1 MTSLLDFPSPPASAY
16 GAKPLSPE
24 EIDAHPD
31 RDRLW
36 ATIEAMRGD
45 MEDREIKLEEEHDQR
60 RTTVWDEAWQAGYQ
74 EGFGDAS
81 EK

>member
-1 MTSLLDFPSPPASAY
+1 MTSLLDFPSPPTSAY

-36 ATIEAMRGD
+36 ATIMVLRDDMDTKEEAFS
-45 MEDREIKLEEEHDQR
+45 DRLVDAKESAYE
-60 RTTVWDEAWQAGYQ
+60 AGYN
-74 EGFGDAS
+74 EGYDDAS
-81 EK
+81 D

>member
-36 ATIEAMRGD
+36 ATIMVLRDDADNVFTQGYEAGID
-45 MEDREIKLEEEHDQR
+45 
-60 RTTVWDEAWQAGYQ
+60 
-74 EGFGDAS
+74 DAITD
-81 EK
+81 

>member
-36 ATIEAMRGD
+36 ATIMGLRDDQEN
-45 MEDREIKLEEEHDQR
+45 RE
-60 RTTVWDEAWQAGYQ
+60 QAAYQ
-74 EGFGDAS
+74 EGLS
-81 EK
+81 EGMDIGGPE

>member
-36 ATIEAMRGD
+36 ATIMALRDD
-45 MEDREIKLEEEHDQR
+45 MEGRTQAAFEEGAE
-60 RTTVWDEAWQAGYQ
+60 VGYDEALNA
-74 EGFGDAS
+74 
-81 EK
+81 

>member
-24 EIDAHPD
+24 DIDAHPD

-36 ATIEAMRGD
+36 ATIMEMRAEYDDENLDQFEAGRKDGY
-45 MEDREIKLEEEHDQR
+45 EEARND
-60 RTTVWDEAWQAGYQ
+60 
-74 EGFGDAS
+74 FGG
-81 EK
+81 EYVI

>member
-24 EIDAHPD
+24 EIDVHPD

-45 MEDREIKLEEEHDQR
+45 MEGREQR
-60 RTTVWDEAWQAGYQ
+60 TYDEGVAAGYQ
-74 EGFGDAS
+74 TGREDHGC
-81 EK
+81 ENCT